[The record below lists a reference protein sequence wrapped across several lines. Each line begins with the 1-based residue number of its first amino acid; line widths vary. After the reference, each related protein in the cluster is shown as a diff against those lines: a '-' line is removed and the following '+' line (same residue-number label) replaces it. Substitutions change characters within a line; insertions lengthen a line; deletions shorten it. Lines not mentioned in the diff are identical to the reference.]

1 MIDEQAQRSANI
13 VSVMLRELR
22 DAEAC
27 FFLFYLHKN
36 HPSEWSAVRAIL
48 LNQASLTG
56 TALSRLATLL
66 DCSVR
71 RELHSC
77 DPLIPGLASYARSSQ
92 AYDLFD

>member
-1 MIDEQAQRSANI
+1 MNSEQAQRSADV
-13 VSVMLRELR
+13 VSSMLRELR

-36 HPSEWSAVRAIL
+36 HPSEWAEVKAIL
-48 LNQASLTG
+48 LAQPSLNG
-56 TALSRLATLL
+56 TTLSRLATLL

-92 AYDLFD
+92 AHDLFD